1 MSATGPFYLVHA
13 HNANNGSIRDALAG
27 RVMESNESEL
37 QKSLKS
43 ISWQHGNCLS
53 CIWFSSTDPL
63 NADLLDRARCLH
75 PKLKPFELLVS
86 GRDWCNLYQEKSQ
99 KQIDHRQEMALKEAE
114 KAAKP

>member
-1 MSATGPFYLVHA
+1 MQ
-13 HNANNGSIRDALAG
+13 
-27 RVMESNESEL
+27 SNESEL

-53 CIWFSSTDPL
+53 CLWFDIRDAL

-75 PKLKPFELLVS
+75 PKLKLFELLVS
-86 GRDWCNLYQEKSQ
+86 GRDWCNLYDERSQ

-114 KAAKP
+114 KATQS

>member
-1 MSATGPFYLVHA
+1 
-13 HNANNGSIRDALAG
+13 
-27 RVMESNESEL
+27 MESNESEL

-86 GRDWCNLYQEKSQ
+86 GRDWCNLYQERSQ
-99 KQIDHRQEMALKEAE
+99 KQIDNRQEMALKEAE